1 MGPGTSDDARGE
13 VVVYQSRLWWLG
25 LLLVAVVAMTSCS
38 KRTAE
43 LRLIE
48 PRLPFDE
55 KVATNFATLL
65 DAESSVNVEIVPSID
80 MNESAMDALLA
91 NRADIALLSNNQ
103 PFHPNINSVMPLYA
117 NVLHIAYNTGETP
130 EELRSL
136 LIDHSVYAGPPE
148 SPSRVMLAA
157 VSQGRLHL
165 DDVDYVEGLDF
176 VCPEVIILFAPVAPG
191 LLEEPSDDCEPY
203 GLFSLGEPADIGN
216 GSLVDAVS
224 LLSPQLR
231 PFIIPR
237 GTYTAIDTD
246 TVVTFA
252 VDKMLVARS
261 DVPEPV
267 IYDLVSEI
275 LRLRPALAAQQPGLF
290 HDIRENF
297 DMSGSTFITHPG
309 TQAFLQREAPTI
321 YERYSG
327 VAEVAVTVF
336 IGLLSGAFAVL
347 RIYNIRRKNRIDVF
361 YKDAIA
367 LRNTIDATSTPYARK
382 VAVDKVRALQS
393 TAFDLLVDEKVAAD
407 ESFRIFITLSND
419 IIEDFRREIE

>member
-1 MGPGTSDDARGE
+1 
-13 VVVYQSRLWWLG
+13 
-25 LLLVAVVAMTSCS
+25 MTSCS

-48 PRLPFDE
+48 PRLPFDHE
-55 KVATNFATLL
+55 VATRFATLL
-65 DAESSVNVEIVPSID
+65 DEQSSVSVELVPSID
-80 MNESAMDALLA
+80 VNESAMDALLA
-91 NRADIALLSNNQ
+91 DRADIALLSNNQ

-117 NVLHIAYNTGETP
+117 NVLHIAYNIQEP
-130 EELRSL
+130 PDELGDL
-136 LIDHSVYAGPPE
+136 LRDHSVYAGPPG

-165 DDVDYVEGLDF
+165 DDLDYVDDPSIK
-176 VCPEVIILFAPVAPG
+176 CPEVVVLFAPVAPG
-191 LLEEPSDDCEPY
+191 ILKPQESCSRY
-203 GLFSLGEPADIGN
+203 TLFSLGDPAEIGQ

-231 PFIIPR
+231 PFVIPR
-237 GTYTAIDTD
+237 STYTAIETGAI
-246 TVVTFA
+246 VTFA

-297 DMSGSTFITHPG
+297 DMSGSAFITHPG

-327 VAEVAVTVF
+327 VAEVAVTIF
-336 IGLLSGAFAVL
+336 IGLLSGAFAVM

-367 LRNTIDATSTPYARK
+367 LRNTIDATSTSYARK
-382 VAVDKVRALQS
+382 VAIDKVRDLQAS
-393 TAFDLLVDEKVAAD
+393 AFDLLVDEKVAAD
-407 ESFRIFITLSND
+407 ESFRIFVTLSND
-419 IIEDFRREIE
+419 IIEDFRREPE